1 MKKYRVFRAVLG
13 LDKAVKH
20 HELVAVEYGKNIY
33 SVTNRLIKAVS
44 EDAEGL
50 EKYQAC
56 GCSAEV
62 YAPEQ

>member
-1 MKKYRVFRAVLG
+1 MKKYRVFRAVFG

-50 EKYQAC
+50 EKY
-56 GCSAEV
+56 
-62 YAPEQ
+62 